1 MKELFSR
8 AFLFDHHVSIS
19 WDTLLDVALKTG
31 EKTKNGNV
39 AGFPESTEKSL
50 GYLVDLFSLNLSCQP
65 PHGGLHD
72 FAQIF
77 GA

>member
-1 MKELFSR
+1 M
-8 AFLFDHHVSIS
+8 
-19 WDTLLDVALKTG
+19 ALVTG
-31 EKTKNGNV
+31 EKIRNGNV
-39 AGFPESTEKSL
+39 AGISESTEKSF
-50 GYLVDLFSLNLSCQP
+50 GYLVDLFPLNLSCQP

>member
-1 MKELFSR
+1 MKELLSG

-19 WDTLLDVALKTG
+19 WDTLLNKALGTG
-31 EKTKNGNV
+31 EKIRNGNV
-39 AGFPESTEKSL
+39 AACCASTEKSF
-50 GYLVDLFSLNLSCQP
+50 GYLVDLFALNLSCQP

>member
-1 MKELFSR
+1 MKELLSG

-19 WDTLLDVALKTG
+19 CVTLFDMALKTG
-31 EKTKNGNV
+31 EKIINGNV
-39 AGFPESTEKSL
+39 AGIPESTKKSF
-50 GYLVDLFSLNLSCQP
+50 GYLVDLFPLNLSCQP
-65 PHGGLHD
+65 PHGGFHD